1 MSVTLA
7 VVAKKVAVALL
18 TDKRTWQLIGGIV
31 AGIAILILAPVFVLM
46 FLFGGGNTV
55 SIDTNQIIAGLPSQ
69 VQSQIVQVDIALAAI
84 EEEVK
89 LRELDVDPIKAQVIY
104 IYTLAG
110 KEQLNEAFYSDYVS
124 CFINSKDDIELFDT
138 IEIQFGIEIPE
149 SDRAKTLE
157 YYSSLLSQEGS
168 ESP

>member
-31 AGIAILILAPVFVLM
+31 AGVALLILAPILVLM
-46 FLFGGGNTV
+46 SLFGGGNTI

-69 VQSQIVQVDIALAAI
+69 VQSQIVQTDDALAAI
-84 EEEVK
+84 KEEITS
-89 LRELDVDPIKAQVIY
+89 RELDVDTIKAQVIY

-110 KEQLNEAFYSDYVS
+110 KEQSNESFYRDYIS
-124 CFINSKDDIELFDT
+124 CFIDSKDDKALFDA

-149 SDRAKTLE
+149 SDRAKILE
-157 YYSSLLSQEGS
+157 YYSSLQSQEGS
-168 ESP
+168 ESR

>member
-31 AGIAILILAPVFVLM
+31 AGIALLILAPIFVLM
-46 FLFGGGNTV
+46 SIVGGGNTV
-55 SIDTNQIIAGLPSQ
+55 SIDTDQIIAGLPSQ

-84 EEEVK
+84 KEEITS
-89 LRELDVDPIKAQVIY
+89 RELDVDPIKAQVIY

-110 KEQLNEAFYSDYVS
+110 KKQSNESFYKDYVS
-124 CFINSKDDIELFDT
+124 LLIDSKDDKALFDT

-149 SDRAKTLE
+149 SVRTNILE